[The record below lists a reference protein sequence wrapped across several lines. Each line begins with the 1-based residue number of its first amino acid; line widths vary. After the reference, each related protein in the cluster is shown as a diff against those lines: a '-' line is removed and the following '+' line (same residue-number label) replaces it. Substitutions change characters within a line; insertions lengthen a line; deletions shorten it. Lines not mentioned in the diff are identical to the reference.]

1 MKKKL
6 QVFVS
11 STFEDLKEERQAAV
25 STILESG
32 HIPAGMELF
41 SATDQTQKE
50 VIKKWIDE
58 SDVYM
63 LILGGRYGSIDPDS
77 GTSYTEWEYN
87 YATETEKPL
96 FAVVINDD
104 ALDAKVAKDGR
115 SMIEQ
120 INPQLLTEFRITVL
134 SNMSSFFSDYKDIK
148 LAIWQSITELN
159 GRENLVGWVSG
170 AEVPDDQ
177 KLIIENAKLE
187 GKIDE
192 LTTENMSLKIRL
204 EEQVKEASLVIGK
217 SFDFKGLSKVLKSKP
232 LRYQPK
238 ENEEYGASS
247 NALDIFIK
255 LKNRW
260 VVGITSSGNSGYYFH
275 NVCPTLKLYGLLE
288 LNPIDSVNRRRFE
301 LTDKGADLL
310 MYMDSEALNKTDA
323 FVEKTAP
330 EQ

>member
-25 STILESG
+25 STILEAG

-63 LILGGRYGSIDPDS
+63 LILGGRYGSMDPES

-87 YATETEKPL
+87 YATEAKKPL
-96 FAVVINDD
+96 FAVVINND
-104 ALDAKVAKDGR
+104 ALDSKVAKDGR

-120 INPQLLTEFRITVL
+120 VNPQLLTEFRTLVL

-170 AEVPDDQ
+170 SEVPDEQ
-177 KLIIENAKLE
+177 KLLIENAKLE

-192 LTTENMSLKIRL
+192 LTIENKSLKSRL
-204 EEQVKEASLVIGK
+204 EKQVKMVNLVTTDK
-217 SFDFKGLSKVLKSKP
+217 EDDFENLAVLLKSKHLNYP
-232 LRYQPK
+232 PK
-238 ENEEYGASS
+238 NGEERGTSTDALSIFIKRKNMWVIGVTSS
-247 NALDIFIK
+247 NA
-255 LKNRW
+255 
-260 VVGITSSGNSGYYFH
+260 SMYYFH

-288 LNPIDSVNRRRFE
+288 LKAMDGVNKRRFE
-301 LTDKGADLL
+301 LTEKGVQFL
-310 MYMDSEALNKTDA
+310 MYMDLEVLKKEDKL
-323 FVEKTAP
+323 VEK
-330 EQ
+330 

>member
-77 GTSYTEWEYN
+77 GNSYTEWEYN
-87 YATETEKPL
+87 YATEVKKPL

-120 INPQLLTEFRITVL
+120 INPQLLTEFRTTVL

-170 AEVPDDQ
+170 SEVPDDQ
-177 KLIIENAKLE
+177 KLLIENAKLE

-192 LTTENMSLKIRL
+192 LTIENKSLKIRL
-204 EEQVKEASLVIGK
+204 ENQMKEASLVTTDK
-217 SFDFKGLSKVLKSKP
+217 YDDFKRLAELLKSKS
-232 LRYQPK
+232 LSYAPK
-238 ENEEYGASS
+238 ENEEYGASTD
-247 NALDIFIK
+247 ALNIFIK
-255 LKNRW
+255 LKNMW
-260 VVGITSSGNSGYYFH
+260 VVGITASGRLSHYFH
-275 NVCPTLKLYGLLE
+275 NVCPTLKLY
-288 LNPIDSVNRRRFE
+288 
-301 LTDKGADLL
+301 
-310 MYMDSEALNKTDA
+310 
-323 FVEKTAP
+323 
-330 EQ
+330 